1 MKFVP
6 TLSKKS
12 ADLSTKQIIGLIGLA
27 AVASL
32 GVLLLPLLGYPFR
45 LLLTIVHELSHGLA
59 AIITGG
65 SFLRFVVY
73 PNGSG
78 LAYTSGGWR
87 LIIIP
92 AGYLGV
98 ALFGAGLILL
108 GRSYRLS
115 RTALALIGA
124 LMLLLALRY
133 GLPTMFAGEPGAGLL
148 TTVSGTLLGG
158 LLLAA
163 AIKAPPGGIIFL
175 QHLIAFQAALTALT
189 DLLGLIGLSAQLFN
203 SPANDAQSM
212 AELTYI
218 PAVIWA
224 LLWAV
229 SAAGLLGWAIWRTWL
244 RPVVRAVTNGK
255 NGG

>member
-1 MKFVP
+1 MKFAP
-6 TLSKKS
+6 FLSQKP

-115 RTALALIGA
+115 RAALALIGA

-133 GLPTMFAGEPGAGLL
+133 GLPTMFAGELGAGLL

-163 AIKAPPGGIIFL
+163 AIKSPPGGIIFL

-244 RPVVRAVTNGK
+244 RPVVRAA
-255 NGG
+255 